1 MDHLWIWRSANN
13 SNDNKQIDNY
23 FQSLF
28 IKEANQTY
36 DSVETAVNK
45 QLWKK
50 QSDNIYPGF
59 ANDPFLMGIESFTKG
74 PQVYINNMQYD
85 RNGFSGESVDARNA
99 KALFWVGLKKDLKSI
114 ESKASPETMLN
125 LFLKIFNNA
134 GF

>member
-74 PQVYINNMQYD
+74 SQVYINNMQYD
-85 RNGFSGESVDARNA
+85 RN
-99 KALFWVGLKKDLKSI
+99 
-114 ESKASPETMLN
+114 
-125 LFLKIFNNA
+125 
-134 GF
+134 